1 MMTPSIPRKRRYS
14 ACRLATM
21 TGYRPTRAQR
31 RAFTLLE
38 VSVSIGLLLIAMV
51 TVAGIL
57 HMSSEAAGRTAAHA
71 RVLEAST
78 ALQHELGHKL
88 NRIVPGLLII
98 ESPPPTL
105 ARADVPEGPKY
116 YRLRRDRL
124 VFIASYAGE
133 GAFESFTDPTRGTPA
148 NPTLAPSSS
157 SDALMYI
164 GPGIPVVGDG
174 TPAGTRRDIE
184 YGSDDPTLTASEWMF
199 LHRAILFLQTDP
211 PVPGWVPPDMSIFT
225 SVGGMLD
232 GGDLSSSAA
241 LLPLFDNR
249 MDAVVPD
256 PSGIAPNGSALIGY
270 ITGRVALPGAFAG
283 LFHGANPPAAALWQP
298 SLAPAS
304 VSYSDPANV
313 DYFNRSGSN
322 FSTKLA
328 DFTIEWTDGGR
339 VDPLGPDNAP
349 STGDEDF
356 RTRWFGLAPDIN
368 DTPDL
373 ASPNSLRFQAR
384 LRGAANAVN
393 PSNPNSAN
401 PDNEPFA
408 TSAFQNRI
416 EWSQTGVTPDTDARY
431 RAVWVGNDY
440 ELFRPKALRFTYRL
454 FDANNRLSENT
465 PIDLN
470 DDGVPDPDAASTP
483 YLVRRWGLKFSIVVP
498 LP

>member
-1 MMTPSIPRKRRYS
+1 MKPSIPQDQPNQAR
-14 ACRLATM
+14 RLATM
-21 TGYRPTRAQR
+21 TGHRTIRVRR

-38 VSVSIGLLLIAMV
+38 ISVSIGLLLIAMV

-57 HMSSEAAGRTAAHA
+57 HLSSEAAGRTAAHA

-78 ALQHELGHKL
+78 ALQHELTDKL

-105 ARADVPEGPKY
+105 ARADVREGPKY

-148 NPTLAPSSS
+148 NPNFAPSSS
-157 SDALMYI
+157 SDALMYF
-164 GPGIPVVGDG
+164 GPGIPVIGDG
-174 TPAGTRRDIE
+174 SPAGSRRDIE
-184 YGSDDPTLTASEWMF
+184 YGSDDPTLAASEWMF
-199 LHRAILFLQTDP
+199 LHRAVLFLQTDP
-211 PVPGWVPPDMSIFT
+211 PAPGWFPPDVSIFT

-241 LLPLFDNR
+241 LLPFFDNR

-256 PSGIAPNGSALIGY
+256 PSGISPNGSALIAY
-270 ITGRVALPGAFAG
+270 INNRVAFPGAFAG
-283 LFHGANPPAAALWQP
+283 LFHGASPPAAALWQP
-298 SLAPAS
+298 SLAPVT

-322 FSTKLA
+322 FSTRLA
-328 DFTIEWTDGGR
+328 DFSIEWTDGGR
-339 VDPLGPDNAP
+339 VDPLGPDNTPA
-349 STGDEDF
+349 SGDEDF
-356 RTRWFGLAPDIN
+356 RTRWFGLAPDVT

-373 ASPNSLRFQAR
+373 ASPDSLQFQAR
-384 LRGAANAVN
+384 LRGASTVNN
-393 PSNPNSAN
+393 PSNPNPAN

-416 EWSQTGVTPDTDARY
+416 EWSPIGVTTDTDARY
-431 RAVWVGNDY
+431 RAVWIGNDY
-440 ELFRPKALRFTYRL
+440 ELFRPKALRFTYRI
-454 FDANNRLSENT
+454 FDANNRLSDET
-465 PIDLN
+465 TLDLN
-470 DDGVPDPDAASTP
+470 DDGIPDPDASSTP
-483 YLVRRWGLKFSIVVP
+483 FLVRRWGLEFSIVVP